1 MDPLTSSLVLIY
13 PASEAPNYPVGY
25 KAAAG
30 FCVACLLFTGVF
42 KYKDLTLRRRG
53 LEERDDYDRDHQRE
67 ELDDTAPALV
77 PVPEVRRRIEDGE
90 DDAADDDE
98 GKRI

>member
-1 MDPLTSSLVLIY
+1 M
-13 PASEAPNYPVGY
+13 GY

-53 LEERDDYDRDHQRE
+53 LEERDDYNRDHQRE
-67 ELDDTAPALV
+67 ELDGSASASV
-77 PVPEVRRRIEDGE
+77 PVPEVRRRLGDGE
-90 DDAADDDE
+90 EDAADDDK